1 MIQNLN
7 KLQTEGNHLNIIKD
21 IYEKFTTNSRCNSE
35 KLKTFPSKSETR
47 QGWQLLPLVFN
58 TELEVLTKKLGEK
71 EIKHMQIENEDVKLS
86 LSADDTILYTENPKE
101 SNLKNHNN

>member
-1 MIQNLN
+1 MGN
-7 KLQTEGNHLNIIKD
+7 KPGYPL
-21 IYEKFTTNSRCNSE
+21 S
-35 KLKTFPSKSETR
+35 
-47 QGWQLLPLVFN
+47 QLFN